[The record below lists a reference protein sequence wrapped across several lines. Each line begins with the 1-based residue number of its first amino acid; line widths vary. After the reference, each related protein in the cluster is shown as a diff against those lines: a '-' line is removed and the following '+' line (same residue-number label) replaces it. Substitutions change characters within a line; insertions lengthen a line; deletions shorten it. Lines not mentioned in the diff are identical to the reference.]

1 MKVIPL
7 ALSLLV
13 LSAPA
18 ALADHRGKIAW
29 ESDFQKAATQAQMT
43 GKPVMLYF
51 TSPG

>member
-7 ALSLLV
+7 ALSLL
-13 LSAPA
+13 LLAAPV

-29 ESDFQKAATQAQMT
+29 ESDFNKASTKAQMT